1 LEEALGVRPP
11 PGPVSFGA
19 VDWLEFWNY
28 GSATWAGLQFAA
40 LVVAAGFAFYEAHQA
55 RMLRQAQAE
64 PFVVAELEVSDDQQV
79 HIVIANLG
87 TTIAENVKLT
97 FSPELKSSLE
107 GKRELGVVPLRETKA
122 FTDGIPSL
130 PPGKRFPALFDV
142 LYSRSRDTLPD
153 VYEVSIT
160 YDAPA

>member
-1 LEEALGVRPP
+1 VGRASIRRAGR
-11 PGPVSFGA
+11 
-19 VDWLEFWNY
+19 
-28 GSATWAGLQFAA
+28 GS
-40 LVVAAGFAFYEAHQA
+40 
-55 RMLRQAQAE
+55 RLRVLRGTSGKDAPSSAAE